1 MNTILSE
8 AKYRAV
14 AGKSQSFGITPQD
27 TLSDLMQL
35 AIIEDALPIVI
46 LPRNLGDAFFSQAQI
61 DWLQELKS
69 KRNVLTTEERT
80 ELATLIE
87 SAFDATIAR
96 TQALPLVSV

>member
-14 AGKSQSFGITPQD
+14 AGKWQGFGTTPQD
-27 TLSDLMQL
+27 ALSDLMQS

-46 LPRNLGDAFFSQAQI
+46 LPYNLGDAFFSQAEI
-61 DWLQELKS
+61 DRLQELKS
-69 KRNVLTTEERT
+69 KRSVLTAEERT

-87 SAFDATIAR
+87 DSFDATIAR
-96 TQALPLVSV
+96 TQALPLVKR